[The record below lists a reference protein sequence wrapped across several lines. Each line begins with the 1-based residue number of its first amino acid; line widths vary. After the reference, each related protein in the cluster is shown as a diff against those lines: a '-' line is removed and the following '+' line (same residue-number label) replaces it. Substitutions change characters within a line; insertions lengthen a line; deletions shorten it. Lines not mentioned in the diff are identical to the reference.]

1 MKSRDEIETEI
12 LRLQDELDDLEEAL
26 HFEYTYT
33 TAHIGG
39 RQVRRDEENLTRLRS
54 KIADLQALL
63 SRMEGSD
70 Q

>member
-12 LRLQDELDDLEEAL
+12 LRLQDELDDLEEAVR
-26 HFEYTYT
+26 FEYTYT

-39 RQVRRDEENLTRLRS
+39 RQVRRDEENLTLLRS
-54 KIADLQALL
+54 RIADLQALL
-63 SRMEGSD
+63 SRTEVAD